1 MKDIQT
7 LSSFLSGQ
15 YKKATT
21 DEEKAKIKLIKVIIK
36 NMAIENCTIGK
47 LKCILK
53 PGNIS
58 VTTDKADM
66 QITAEDIINF
76 LWSDGN
82 VNQDNITRIQEE
94 SGLLEFNCKP
104 PRAKYNH
111 MRAADSF
118 DYR

>member
-7 LSSFLSGQ
+7 LSNFLSRQ

-21 DEEKAKIKLIKVIIK
+21 KEEKKKLKLLKLVIE

-47 LKCILK
+47 IKQILTT
-53 PGNIS
+53 GNIPLTENNS
-58 VTTDKADM
+58 DIEITT
-66 QITAEDIINF
+66 EDIINF

-94 SGLLEFNCKP
+94 SGLLKFDCKP
-104 PRAKYNH
+104 PRVKYNH
-111 MRAADSF
+111 MRATDSY